1 MAPIPNFNARSVA
14 TFQKARQEADRRGNN
29 DGYTS
34 RDELKAH
41 IQYLADAQKD
51 PAVSWNSRGYMLGVE
66 KDAAQLML
74 DNYKRFSDTL
84 EVSNWWTFGEGI
96 TSRSVDQVAR
106 FDGNAQDVSDK
117 DIKGKQTV
125 KPPPPNNNQALATS
139 VYLQVFNDADR
150 AGNGDGKVSKAEL
163 QAYEDQQRQFDRVR
177 GRGTDAYEQSRE
189 KMYTALDNLQTYFSR
204 FATNRGQPPGSIQT
218 DEFRLGED
226 DHIRRNEIQMVATTD
241 GNGNNVSKRDLTGQP
256 VNPPVPFPPPSPVEP
271 VPVDPPV
278 PPSPPV
284 PIVQPPSQN
293 DFWNL
298 MVQIIELLI
307 ARLSA

>member
-1 MAPIPNFNARSVA
+1 M
-14 TFQKARQEADRRGNN
+14 
-29 DGYTS
+29 
-34 RDELKAH
+34 
-41 IQYLADAQKD
+41 
-51 PAVSWNSRGYMLGVE
+51 SWNSRGYMLGVE

-74 DNYKRFSDTL
+74 DNYKRFFQTL
-84 EVSNWWTFGEGI
+84 WKCPIGGRSARI

-241 GNGNNVSKRDLTGQP
+241 GNGNNVSKRDLTGKP

-271 VPVDPPV
+271 IPVDPPV
-278 PPSPPV
+278 PPT
-284 PIVQPPSQN
+284 PITQPPSQN